1 MTDSHTHTHML
12 LINLS
17 LVNSSFNSTLKESL
31 WETLA
36 PKKEITTA
44 VFLYRSKQSAGKH
57 KHSIRLR
64 NKPTRFQ
71 IIFA

>member
-17 LVNSSFNSTLKESL
+17 LVNSSFDSTLKESL

-36 PKKEITTA
+36 PKKETTTA
-44 VFLYRSKQSAGKH
+44 VFYIVPSNRRGKT
-57 KHSIRLR
+57 SIPLGYEINRQDF
-64 NKPTRFQ
+64 K
-71 IIFA
+71 